1 MPARRH
7 FLASAS
13 TAAVAALTAGCSG
26 RISGGESDTPEQ
38 ASQQSRTATATD
50 TDTDTDIDAYLPTR
64 ENTLSLPLSPSALR
78 EAAQS
83 GGPEKDGIPSIDNP
97 TFVSSDETEILDPG
111 DPVFGVVHNG
121 IVRAY
126 PQAILVLHEIVND
139 TFGDANITVTYCPLT
154 GTAQGFRRGETTFGV
169 SGRLINNNLVMYD
182 RATETWW
189 PQMLATAIPGPWN
202 ESPTI
207 RSLTPI
213 RVTWTTWKQWK
224 QQHPETRVL
233 STETG
238 YAKNYGRDP
247 YGSYNPLRGY
257 YADERLLFPALHQDD
272 RYPKKTIVHGARTPN
287 GAAAFHKESLR
298 RAGVLSGSIDELS
311 VIAVY
316 DPELDTGYV
325 YENPADMT
333 FTLERKQ
340 GQGQIIAPDGTE
352 YDPSSL
358 PLTRVYSFDAMW
370 FAWAGYYPETAVYA
384 DD

>member
-7 FLASAS
+7 FLTTIG
-13 TAAVAALTAGCSG
+13 TAAAAALTAGCSG
-26 RISGGESDTPEQ
+26 RSSGSDTSEQ
-38 ASQQSRTATATD
+38 ASQQANTPLSTD
-50 TDTDTDIDAYLPTR
+50 TGVSAPTR
-64 ENTLSLPLSPSALR
+64 ENTLPLPLSPSALR

-83 GGPEKDGIPSIDNP
+83 GGPDKDGIPSIDNP
-97 TFVSSDETEILDPG
+97 TFISRDETEIVDPG

-121 IVRAY
+121 VARAY

-139 TFGDANITVTYCPLT
+139 TFGGENITVTYCPLT
-154 GTAQGFRRGETTFGV
+154 GTAQGFARGETTFGV

-213 RVTWTTWKQWK
+213 RVKWTTWKQW
-224 QQHPETRVL
+224 QQRHPDTRVL

-272 RYPKKTIVHGARTPN
+272 RYPKKTTVHGVRTPD

-298 RAGVLSGSIDELS
+298 QAGVLSGAIDELS

-316 DPELDTGYV
+316 DSELDTGYV
-325 YENPADMT
+325 YENPEEMT
-333 FTLERKQ
+333 FTLERQ
-340 GQGQIIAPDGTE
+340 QGQIIAPDGTG
-352 YDPSSL
+352 YAPSSL
-358 PLTRVYSFDAMW
+358 PLTRMYSFDAMW
-370 FAWAGYYPETAVYA
+370 FAWAGYYPETAVYTNE
-384 DD
+384 

>member
-7 FLASAS
+7 FLASVG
-13 TAAVAALTAGCSG
+13 TTTVAALTAGCSG
-26 RISGGESDTPEQ
+26 RINESESDTTEQ
-38 ASQQSRTATATD
+38 ASQQSTTVSPTETGAS
-50 TDTDTDIDAYLPTR
+50 IPTR
-64 ENTLSLPLSPSALR
+64 ENTLPLPLSPSALR

-97 TFVSSDETEILDPG
+97 TFVSSDKTEILDPG
-111 DPVFGVVHNG
+111 DPVLGVVHNG
-121 IVRAY
+121 ITKAY

-139 TFGDANITVTYCPLT
+139 TFGDENITVTYCPLT
-154 GTAQGFRRGETTFGV
+154 GTAQGFDRGETTFGV

-207 RSLTPI
+207 HSLTPI

-224 QQHPETRVL
+224 QRHPDTRVL
-233 STETG
+233 STQTG

-272 RYPKKTIVHGARTPN
+272 RYPKKTIVHGARTPE

-298 RAGVLSGSIDELS
+298 QAGVLSGTIDELS

-325 YENPADMT
+325 YENPEEMT
-333 FTLERKQ
+333 VTRDQEQ
-340 GQGQIIAPDGTE
+340 GQVIAPDGSRH
-352 YDPSSL
+352 DPSSL

-384 DD
+384 ND